1 LIETRAMGRRFGPT
15 VAVED
20 LSLKVKDGEVFGLLG
35 PNGAGKTTTVR
46 MLCGLISLSSG
57 EAYIDG
63 LDIRDPHQRLD
74 VRGMIGLLP
83 ESPGLYESL
92 SAYGNLEFYAKLYG
106 CDAACRERRIKEL
119 LKALDLWDRRDQ
131 PVASF
136 SKGMKQ
142 KIAIARA
149 LVHEPKFLFLDE
161 PTSGLDPSASV
172 TVRNYLL
179 DLKKEGRTIFL
190 NTHNLDE
197 AERLCG
203 RIAILNTRLL
213 AIGRPEE
220 LAQDYF
226 GRHLMVQVKEP
237 GALDISRFAD
247 IQGVLKVAVQGD
259 GICFTVDDPV
269 ARAPEVVRRIV
280 NAGAEV
286 VQVYDSRRSLEDVYL
301 RIVGGDGNALR

>member
-1 LIETRAMGRRFGPT
+1 LIKTKALGRRFGAT

-20 LSLKVKDGEVFGLLG
+20 LSLDIKKGEVFGLLG

-63 LDIRDPHQRLD
+63 LDVKDPEQRLRI
-74 VRGMIGLLP
+74 RGMIGLLP

-92 SAYGNLEFYAKLYG
+92 SAYRNLDFFAKLYG
-106 CDAACRERRIKEL
+106 CDPQCRKERIKDL
-119 LKALDLWDRRDQ
+119 LQALELWDRRDQ
-131 PVASF
+131 PVAGF

-149 LVHEPKFLFLDE
+149 LVHEPKLLFLDE

-197 AERLCG
+197 AERLCD
-203 RIAILNTRLL
+203 RIAVLNTRLL
-213 AIGRPEE
+213 AMGRPNE

-226 GRHLMVQVKEP
+226 GRHLLVEVRGRET
-237 GALDISRFAD
+237 LDLSRFND
-247 IQGVLKVAVQGD
+247 IPGLIKVTFENEGL
-259 GICFTVDDPV
+259 CFTLDDPQL
-269 ARAPEVVRRIV
+269 RAPEVVRRLIKE
-280 NAGAEV
+280 GAEV
-286 VQVYDSRRSLEDVYL
+286 QQVYESRRSLEDVYL
-301 RIVGGDGNALR
+301 RIIGGEENASR

>member
-1 LIETRAMGRRFGPT
+1 LIETRAMGRRFGST

-20 LSLKVKDGEVFGLLG
+20 LSLKVNAGEVFGLLG

-63 LDIRDPHQRLD
+63 LDVRDPHQRLD

-92 SAYGNLEFYAKLYG
+92 SAYENLDFYAKLYG
-106 CDAACRERRIKEL
+106 CDLACRERRIKEL
-119 LKALDLWDRRDQ
+119 LKALDLWDRRGE
-131 PVASF
+131 PVVGF

-149 LVHEPKFLFLDE
+149 LVHEPKLLFLDE

-197 AERLCG
+197 AERLCD

-213 AIGRPEE
+213 AIGRPDE

-226 GRHLMVQVKEP
+226 GQHLMVHVREP
-237 GALDISRFAD
+237 AALDLSRFTD
-247 IQGVLKVAVQGD
+247 MQGVVGVTMKGD
-259 GICFTVDDPV
+259 GICFTVDDPG
-269 ARAPEVVRRIV
+269 ARAPEVVRRLV
-280 NAGAEV
+280 MAGAEV
-286 VQVYDSRRSLEDVYL
+286 QQVYESRRSLEDVYL
-301 RIVGGDGNALR
+301 RIIGGDGNALR

>member
-1 LIETRAMGRRFGPT
+1 MIETRAMGRRFGST

-20 LSLKVKDGEVFGLLG
+20 LSLKVNAGEVFGLLG

-63 LDIRDPHQRLD
+63 LDVRDPHQRLD

-92 SAYGNLEFYAKLYG
+92 SAYENLDFYAKLYG
-106 CDAACRERRIKEL
+106 CDLACRERRIKEL
-119 LKALDLWDRRDQ
+119 LKALDLWDRRGE
-131 PVASF
+131 PVVGF

-149 LVHEPKFLFLDE
+149 LVHEPKLLFLDE

-179 DLKKEGRTIFL
+179 DLKEEGRTIFL

-197 AERLCG
+197 AERLCD

-213 AIGRPEE
+213 AIGRPDE

-226 GRHLMVQVKEP
+226 GQHLMVHVREP
-237 GALDISRFAD
+237 TALD
-247 IQGVLKVAVQGD
+247 L
-259 GICFTVDDPV
+259 
-269 ARAPEVVRRIV
+269 
-280 NAGAEV
+280 
-286 VQVYDSRRSLEDVYL
+286 
-301 RIVGGDGNALR
+301 